1 MTLVSY
7 DIPHFLFFFF
17 LKPKILIACNL
28 EENTW
33 PYRKLLYQRITVLM
47 KERIYNVEHK
57 TWEVFKHK
65 AFNVCENRRNFHGCF
80 YENNQGRFCR
90 KMKAATWWVSWEK
103 VLLNVR
109 LKHLKTTYSRVD
121 FLVIF
126 RMQACNFNKNELI
139 SQEFFK
145 YFNRRFNWFLL
156 GKLIMERAV
165 FK

>member
-1 MTLVSY
+1 M
-7 DIPHFLFFFF
+7 
-17 LKPKILIACNL
+17 
-28 EENTW
+28 
-33 PYRKLLYQRITVLM
+33 YQRITVLM

-65 AFNVCENRRNFHGCF
+65 AFNACENRRNFHGCF

-156 GKLIMERAV
+156 GKLYGKSCFQIILSVAACFLKTLFYNYRVRNSRNVKIFYKKA
-165 FK
+165 